1 MESYSKKNAAKLGA
15 RIAFVFLIAVCVL
28 AFTAYVILSNNFQNL
43 FMDYTIQLV
52 QSMAK
57 QGVAAVETELNSSLE
72 ETKELSSSFIVS
84 DDKNQM
90 DFPIGISHSDILR
103 MVYVSETGSV
113 SSDGRQR
120 DIRGRQDITEALSGK
135 TSIYGPYFNEEN
147 EYVICYSSPIFQ
159 DDKVIGAFSV
169 EKDGYLFCELIKNI
183 RFVDTGESYIINEEG
198 TDIAVSDPEHIS
210 WVNDGY
216 NAQQLLLEKEDPSVR
231 SVMELE
237 QKGLNGESGVGTY
250 YWEGGLCYVVY
261 IPIPSVHWVLLAG
274 LREEELAAMLKSTL
288 LSSIVKGPT
297 LSISVAVFL
306 VLSMLILFWIISS
319 TKKSAEINQKL
330 NFIANYDSLTNCNN
344 RNCYLSVLN
353 SFSNNDYDSL
363 ACIYIDANGLH
374 EINNLL
380 GHQAGDA
387 MLKAVADELFH
398 VFPQNE
404 VYRIGG
410 DEFVVF
416 CMDQNKQEIFNKM
429 KIVKKNLKDQGYEI
443 SVGIEWQDEGI
454 DIKTIVGTA
463 EKNMQSEKQR
473 YYKENGKERQMRTL
487 NQEVEQMVLEKQD
500 ADTFL
505 SVLAPDFKGV
515 YFVNLDNDTIR
526 HLFIP
531 SYFEE
536 MLKETNDQFS
546 KALFLYAN
554 RIVMPEYRNQFINF
568 CRYENLKIQL
578 NRNTTPEFIY
588 QKIDGTY
595 ITLRILK
602 FKTYTEQ
609 NRETLWIFG
618 VNDNL

>member
-169 EKDGYLFCELIKNI
+169 EKDGYLFCKLIKNI

-231 SVMELE
+231 SVME
-237 QKGLNGESGVGTY
+237 
-250 YWEGGLCYVVY
+250 W
-261 IPIPSVHWVLLAG
+261 
-274 LREEELAAMLKSTL
+274 
-288 LSSIVKGPT
+288 
-297 LSISVAVFL
+297 
-306 VLSMLILFWIISS
+306 
-319 TKKSAEINQKL
+319 
-330 NFIANYDSLTNCNN
+330 
-344 RNCYLSVLN
+344 
-353 SFSNNDYDSL
+353 
-363 ACIYIDANGLH
+363 
-374 EINNLL
+374 
-380 GHQAGDA
+380 
-387 MLKAVADELFH
+387 
-398 VFPQNE
+398 
-404 VYRIGG
+404 
-410 DEFVVF
+410 
-416 CMDQNKQEIFNKM
+416 
-429 KIVKKNLKDQGYEI
+429 
-443 SVGIEWQDEGI
+443 
-454 DIKTIVGTA
+454 
-463 EKNMQSEKQR
+463 
-473 YYKENGKERQMRTL
+473 
-487 NQEVEQMVLEKQD
+487 
-500 ADTFL
+500 
-505 SVLAPDFKGV
+505 
-515 YFVNLDNDTIR
+515 
-526 HLFIP
+526 
-531 SYFEE
+531 
-536 MLKETNDQFS
+536 S
-546 KALFLYAN
+546 K
-554 RIVMPEYRNQFINF
+554 RV
-568 CRYENLKIQL
+568 
-578 NRNTTPEFIY
+578 
-588 QKIDGTY
+588 
-595 ITLRILK
+595 
-602 FKTYTEQ
+602 
-609 NRETLWIFG
+609 
-618 VNDNL
+618 